1 MVVLGLLAG
10 LATGGPP
17 AEYAGEV
24 STAALVFAMTFSL
37 TEVRLL
43 LEPHLAALPG
53 AARARL
59 ERFAAAFERLGAG
72 QYALF
77 ATATEDEPRIDAAFE
92 AALESLG
99 SPARRAAARA
109 AAAALVD
116 WVVQGYTSRLT
127 LPDTILLFQSLPDR
141 PEDRIRLARSV
152 QAAVIGL
159 IAWETAPG
167 EDIGVLVGPFAEM
180 AERAAGD

>member
-1 MVVLGLLAG
+1 M
-10 LATGGPP
+10 TG
-17 AEYAGEV
+17 EI
-24 STAALVFAMTFSL
+24 
-37 TEVRLL
+37 
-43 LEPHLAALPG
+43 EPHLAALPA

-59 ERFAAAFERLGAG
+59 ERFAAEFERLGAG

-77 ATATEDEPRIDAAFE
+77 ATADEGGARINAAFA

-99 SPARRAAARA
+99 SPARQAAARA
-109 AAAALVD
+109 AAASFVD

-127 LPDTILLFQSLPDR
+127 LPDTLLLFQSLPDR

-159 IAWETAPG
+159 VAWETAAG
-167 EDIGVLVGPFAEM
+167 EDVGILVGPFLDM
-180 AERAAGD
+180 AERAAGEAPGV